1 MTKTLIA
8 KGDSMTTTNAAA
20 GAAGRWATG
29 TGEVNDTGLR
39 RGDPWILGEQGVCL
53 LRAGAGG
60 SLSSQF
66 DHDPLPVLAAPG
78 PGHDEEDLYH
88 EGRFDDR
95 DHPAAPPTIRAEARG
110 DR

>member
-1 MTKTLIA
+1 MGNRHGRGGSTTPACAEATLGSSA
-8 KGDSMTTTNAAA
+8 S
-20 GAAGRWATG
+20 
-29 TGEVNDTGLR
+29 
-39 RGDPWILGEQGVCL
+39 RGVRL

-78 PGHDEEDLYH
+78 PATTKKTFTTKGDLMTATILQPPH
-88 EGRFDDR
+88 
-95 DHPAAPPTIRAEARG
+95 HPRRGRG

>member
-1 MTKTLIA
+1 
-8 KGDSMTTTNAAA
+8 MTTTNPTA

-29 TGEVNDTGLR
+29 TGEVGSTTPACAEATLGSSAS
-39 RGDPWILGEQGVCL
+39 RGVRL

-78 PGHDEEDLYH
+78 PATTKKTFTTKGDLMTATILQPPH
-88 EGRFDDR
+88 
-95 DHPAAPPTIRAEARG
+95 HPRRGRG